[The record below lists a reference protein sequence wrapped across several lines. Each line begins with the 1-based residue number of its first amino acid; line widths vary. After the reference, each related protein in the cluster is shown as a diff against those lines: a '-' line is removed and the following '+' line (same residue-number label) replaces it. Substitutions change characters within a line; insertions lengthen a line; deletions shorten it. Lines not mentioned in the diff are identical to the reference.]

1 MRGTSTAVFLA
12 AIGAILTPASAQEFR
27 SFLQADLTRN
37 RSACSVGTPTP
48 RELPSVIEVSGKY
61 TGAIIGLD
69 KVTWDWAQAFM
80 RLNSTARVD
89 PAAAQRARAALLE
102 IARANPMQWA
112 RGIAADRGKE
122 AEAVFLSL
130 RVGLLLALEF
140 HFQKDTLSPSEADE
154 IAKYIGGLLKRVRNS
169 DSITRVEINNKTLM
183 LAAASYALGLAAD
196 DRSAKQTAIRLFR
209 QALREMRDDGR
220 MPADARRAGSAV
232 HYTNLTISNMVLL
245 AELAAVDGE
254 NLYDLKISGKSLHTG
269 ISYLLAVTQNPALIA
284 QYATDTGTGMEGYSA
299 TRQDL
304 RWATGGMAGWGHY
317 YAARYP
323 DHANTKL
330 LKALSPQV
338 AKRGSGLFEFAG
350 GNALCLTAVVR

>member
-1 MRGTSTAVFLA
+1 MNRVGIAVFLA
-12 AIGAILTPASAQEFR
+12 AAGGLLTPASAQEFR
-27 SFLQADLTRN
+27 SYLQADLARN

-48 RELPSVIEVSGKY
+48 RDLPSVIEVSGKY
-61 TGAIIGLD
+61 TGAVVGLD
-69 KVTWDWAQAFM
+69 KITWDWAQAFM
-80 RLNSTARVD
+80 RLGSTSRVD
-89 PAAAQRARAALLE
+89 EAAALRAREELLE

-112 RGIAADRGKE
+112 RGTSADRGKE

-140 HFQKDTLSPSEADE
+140 HFQKAALSQSEADE
-154 IAKYIGGLLKRVRNS
+154 IEKYIGSLLKRIRNS
-169 DSITRVEINNKTLM
+169 DSITRVEINNKTMM

-196 DRSAKQTAIRLFR
+196 DRSAKQSAIRLFR

-232 HYTNLTISNMVLL
+232 HYTNLAISNMVLV

-254 NLYDLKISGKSLHTG
+254 NLYDLTVSGKSLHTG

-284 QYATDTGTGMEGYSA
+284 PHATDTGTGKEGYSA

-323 DHANTKL
+323 EHANTKT
-330 LKALSPQV
+330 LKSLSPQV

-350 GNALCLTAVVR
+350 GNALCHTAVVQ